1 MGGLVRYL
9 LDVKS
14 GQSGRSLFSALAQ
27 IIVSGFNGVLA
38 GLMSQA
44 LVQYF
49 ILHLQS
55 AVYQVQWVLLLL
67 IITGRKSPEIVMINH
82 EFSRKTEKNLKG
94 VHKDLSEVMRKA
106 LKLSPVD
113 FGISEGVR
121 NQKRQLELLALGKSL
136 TSKSRHLTGH
146 AVDVFAVINGT
157 VSWDF
162 KHYQTIATA
171 VFQAAKE
178 LSVDIEW
185 GGNWTE
191 IKDSVHFQLSRK
203 MYPE

>member
-1 MGGLVRYL
+1 
-9 LDVKS
+9 
-14 GQSGRSLFSALAQ
+14 
-27 IIVSGFNGVLA
+27 
-38 GLMSQA
+38 
-44 LVQYF
+44 
-49 ILHLQS
+49 
-55 AVYQVQWVLLLL
+55 
-67 IITGRKSPEIVMINH
+67 MINH

-106 LKLSPVD
+106 LKLSSVD

-136 TSKSRHLTGH
+136 TSKSRHLTGL

-191 IKDSVHFQLSRK
+191 IKDGVHFQLSRK

>member
-1 MGGLVRYL
+1 MFAP
-9 LDVKS
+9 S
-14 GQSGRSLFSALAQ
+14 
-27 IIVSGFNGVLA
+27 
-38 GLMSQA
+38 
-44 LVQYF
+44 
-49 ILHLQS
+49 
-55 AVYQVQWVLLLL
+55 
-67 IITGRKSPEIVMINH
+67 
-82 EFSRKTEKNLKG
+82 
-94 VHKDLSEVMRKA
+94 
-106 LKLSPVD
+106 
-113 FGISEGVR
+113 
-121 NQKRQLELLALGKSL
+121 LELLALGKSL

-171 VFQAAKE
+171 VFQTAKE

-191 IKDSVHFQLSRK
+191 IKDGVHFQLSRK